1 MALFVFCILV
11 GLGSTYRLSSKVCVR
26 GPTPGM
32 GLRWGRGVFRTSFGN
47 LRHLSFWKKIAFFCR
62 TTQSAPK
69 LTPKKVVFLAFFP
82 VPLTI
87 AMNMTLCLT
96 QYCSLISQPILAC
109 CTSLERAH
117 YALSF
122 FKIIF

>member
-11 GLGSTYRLSSKVCVR
+11 GLGSTYCLSRKVCVR
-26 GPTPGM
+26 GPTPGI
-32 GLRWGRGVFRTSFGN
+32 GLGWGRGVFRTSFGN

-69 LTPKKVVFLAFFP
+69 LTPKKGGIFSIFSGSTYYSYEYDLVFDSIF
-82 VPLTI
+82 
-87 AMNMTLCLT
+87 
-96 QYCSLISQPILAC
+96 CSLISQPILTC

-117 YALSF
+117 YAL
-122 FKIIF
+122 